1 LIFSEEVEA
10 MNQLIT
16 EQLLVDPKSMNENDL
31 DLLNLDLEGG
41 RSVPEDLE
49 MPWESEQALE
59 IPDELSLDQLYD
71 LESRKLPLLTAE
83 QEYYLGEQMERAR
96 QAQQILDEH
105 DDLVSVEVQA
115 YEKVV
120 YQGKEARDY
129 LIRANLRLVYSVA
142 RRYRGQGLSMPD
154 LVQEGNVG
162 LITAVDKFDNTRG
175 NRFSTYATWWIRQS
189 VVRAVADKGRLIR
202 LPNHMH
208 LRVPHFLR
216 AVENLS
222 RELKREP
229 SVLELAEAVDLA
241 PERVRDLQRVL
252 HFPLSIDMPV
262 GDEEDLDFG
271 DFIADE
277 KTPQPSEA
285 MEQNSAVESVQD
297 AVATLPW
304 REARILRL
312 RYGLNNTRPHSLK
325 EVGELLGLSRERIRQ
340 IEKQALATLR
350 GRASTGA
357 LQLSNG

>member
-1 LIFSEEVEA
+1 MNKTIVE
-10 MNQLIT
+10 NIV
-16 EQLLVDPKSMNENDL
+16 VDPDLMDEDEL
-31 DLLNLDLEGG
+31 DLLELDLDVDHTAPEGM
-41 RSVPEDLE
+41 E
-49 MPWESEQALE
+49 MPWETEEATEFPEDLKM
-59 IPDELSLDQLYD
+59 DQLYD

-83 QEYYLGEQMERAR
+83 QEVYLGEQMEMAR
-96 QAQQILDEH
+96 QARKILEDAQALSGEQIH
-105 DDLVSVEVQA
+105 A
-115 YEKVV
+115 YELVIC
-120 YQGKEARDY
+120 QGEEARDY

-162 LITAVDKFDNTRG
+162 LITAVDKFDHTRG

-208 LRVPHFLR
+208 LRVPRFLR
-216 AVENLS
+216 AMEELS
-222 RELKREP
+222 RDLEREP
-229 SVLELAEAVDLA
+229 TIFELAEATDLA
-241 PERVRDLQRVL
+241 PDRVRDLQRVL

-262 GDEEDLDFG
+262 GNEEDLEFG

-277 KTPQPSEA
+277 SVPQPADAAEMRA
-285 MEQNSAVESVQD
+285 EVNAIQD

-312 RYGLNNTRPHSLK
+312 RYGLNDTRPHSLK

-350 GRASTGA
+350 GRATTGA
-357 LQLSNG
+357 VQLLR

>member
-1 LIFSEEVEA
+1 
-10 MNQLIT
+10 MNKIMIT
-16 EQLLVDPKSMNENDL
+16 KESYKDPQSMDERDLGLLDV
-31 DLLNLDLEGG
+31 DLEIEHTT
-41 RSVPEDLE
+41 PDDMD
-49 MPWESEQALE
+49 MPWETEE
-59 IPDELSLDQLYD
+59 PIEYPDGVGLDHLYD

-83 QEYYLGEQMERAR
+83 QEVYLGEQMEVAR
-96 QAQQILDEH
+96 QAREALESARELSD
-105 DDLVSVEVQA
+105 VEIHQC
-115 YEKVV
+115 EMLIS
-120 YQGKEARDY
+120 QGEEARDY

-142 RRYRGQGLSMPD
+142 RRYRGQGLTMPD

-162 LITAVDKFDNTRG
+162 LITAVDKFDHTRG

-216 AVENLS
+216 AMEELS
-222 RELKREP
+222 RELEREP
-229 SVLELAEAVDLA
+229 TVFELAEATDLT
-241 PERVRDLQRVL
+241 PDRVRDLQRVL

-262 GDEEDLDFG
+262 GNEDDLEFG

-277 KTPQPSEA
+277 SIPQPADAAEMRA
-285 MEQNSAVESVQD
+285 DVDAIQD

-312 RYGLNNTRPHSLK
+312 RYGLNDTRPHSLK

-350 GRASTGA
+350 GRATTGA
-357 LQLSNG
+357 VQLSR

>member
-1 LIFSEEVEA
+1 MDKLITDELYIDPEA
-10 MNQLIT
+10 MH
-16 EQLLVDPKSMNENDL
+16 EDDL
-31 DLLNLDLEGG
+31 DLLSLDLAGG
-41 RSVPEDLE
+41 TVVPEDME
-49 MPWESEQALE
+49 TPWEDEEATE
-59 IPDELSLDQLYD
+59 IPEGVGLDQLYD

-83 QEYYLGEQMERAR
+83 QEVYLGEQMERAR
-96 QAQQILDEH
+96 IAQQILDNKE
-105 DDLVSVEVQA
+105 LTPQERA
-115 YEKVV
+115 EYETIVC
-120 YQGKEARDY
+120 QGEEARDY

-142 RRYRGQGLSMPD
+142 RRYMGQGLSLPD
-154 LVQEGNVG
+154 LVQEGNLG
-162 LITAVDKFDNTRG
+162 LITAVDKFDHTRG

-216 AVENLS
+216 AVERLS

-229 SVLELAEAVDLA
+229 TVEELAARTDLP

-262 GDEEDLDFG
+262 GNEDDLEFG
-271 DFIADE
+271 DFIADDN
-277 KTPQPSEA
+277 TPQPPDVLELRSAMDAIQEA
-285 MEQNSAVESVQD
+285 VS
-297 AVATLPW
+297 TLPW

-350 GRASTGA
+350 GRATTGT
-357 LQLSNG
+357 LRLS